1 MKLNITAKNF
11 VVSDYLEEII
21 EKKFFKLSR
30 YFNDDLEMDV
40 KITVAAGL
48 EKLEATCFAN
58 GMLFRAEEIS
68 TDIYSTVERVVD
80 KLEKQIVKSK
90 KKLKDRKQQGGI
102 LYEAIQD
109 DDGSPGVAEPT
120 IVRTKRFAVKPMD
133 ALEAALQMQLLDHSF
148 FVFTNADTD
157 EVNVVYQRKDG
168 NVGLI
173 EPEYQ

>member
-21 EKKFFKLSR
+21 EKKFSKLGK
-30 YFNDDLEMDV
+30 YFNDDMEMDI
-40 KITVAAGL
+40 KITVDAGL

-68 TDIYSTVERVVD
+68 TDIYSTVERVVE

-90 KKLKDRKQQGGI
+90 KKLKNRKQQGGI
-102 LYEAIQD
+102 IYEAI
-109 DDGSPGVAEPT
+109 SEPESAEDELT

-157 EVNVVYQRKDG
+157 KVNVVYKRKDG

-173 EPEYQ
+173 EPEYL